1 MPPPIDLCALADR
14 ILVRLDESR
23 GFYLHT
29 QQAWRVVQQIA
40 HEGHAVGIV
49 DTPSGQEVPA
59 PDLEPLAQRY
69 VTVHLAES
77 AFRDLSGFLEDWIM
91 GLARLWLTAY
101 PLQLDAAS
109 NESAGRSRAQRRE
122 EIQVPLSE
130 ILAAPD
136 RDAILGGVVER
147 VVRELA
153 YPRPAQWF
161 RFLDNRVN
169 LGCPDEP
176 HPPGPLRTE
185 GGPRCPGTQSG
196 IGRPRLHREGRC
208 LGTLHRGRDR
218 RDRRAI
224 PAGVLHAASGS
235 RRGDGRGGDPSI
247 IPPVALLISTGLPRD
262 PDQDN
267 WGGPPTCPARQ

>member
-1 MPPPIDLCALADR
+1 MPLPIGVRALADR

-23 GFYLHT
+23 DFYLHT

-40 HEGHAVGIV
+40 HEGRAVGII
-49 DTPSGQEVPA
+49 DAASGQEVPA

-69 VTVHLAES
+69 VTVYLAES
-77 AFRDLSGFLEDWIM
+77 AFRDLSGLLEDWIM

-101 PLQLDAAS
+101 PVQLDVAS

-136 RDAILGGVVER
+136 RDAILGGVVGR

-153 YPRPAQWF
+153 HQRPAQWF

-169 LGCPDEP
+169 LGCPDESQRESLCELKAARDALE
-176 HPPGPLRTE
+176 HNRGLVGPDYIE
-185 GGPRCPGTQSG
+185 KAGPSARFTVGDTIEIDEPY
-196 IGRPRLHREGRC
+196 L
-208 LGTLHRGRDR
+208 LGCF
-218 RDRRAI
+218 
-224 PAGVLHAASGS
+224 
-235 RRGDGRGGDPSI
+235 
-247 IPPVALLISTGLPRD
+247 ALLRNVVEAMAAAAIRRSS
-262 PDQDN
+262 
-267 WGGPPTCPARQ
+267 GPSAP